1 MAAGAAS
8 SLTPWESAL
17 KSLRSM
23 NPRRISFRVSPDV
36 SLAADEWGEP
46 DATPVVFLHGGGQT
60 RHSWSGTARAAA
72 DAGFRAITV
81 DHRGHG
87 DSDRAPDGDYRQR
100 AFIADVRAIVAS
112 LAAPPFLVGASLGGI
127 AALMATGTE
136 PAAPC
141 RGLVLV
147 DVTPRLEQRGV
158 MRVLEFMRAAPDGFA
173 SLDEAADAIAAY
185 NPHRKRSK
193 DLAGL
198 EKNLRRGADGR
209 YRWHWDPALLKTW
222 NPDEYDPVEAAR
234 LTDARLAAAKSLKMP
249 VLLVRGRSSDVVSEE
264 VAREF
269 LALAPHAKYADLAAG
284 HMVAGD
290 RNDAFTQATI
300 AFLRAPAD

>member
-1 MAAGAAS
+1 M
-8 SLTPWESAL
+8 PP
-17 KSLRSM
+17 
-23 NPRRISFRVSPDV
+23 NDPRRVAFRVSTDV
-36 SLAADEWGEP
+36 TLAADEWGDP
-46 DATPVVFLHGGGQT
+46 AAMPVVFLHGGGQT
-60 RHSWSGTARAAA
+60 RHAWGGVARAAA
-72 DAGFRAITV
+72 DAGFRAITL

-87 DSDRAPDGDYRQR
+87 ESDWSPDGDYRQGV
-100 AFIADVRAIVAS
+100 FVADVRAVVAQ
-112 LAAPPFLVGASLGGI
+112 LAAPPVLVGASLGGI

-158 MRVLEFMRAAPDGFA
+158 ARVLDFMRARPEGFA

-185 NPHRKRSK
+185 NPHRARPK

-198 EKNLRRGADGR
+198 EKNLRLGADGR
-209 YRWHWDPALLKTW
+209 YRWHWDPALMRTW
-222 NPDEYDPVEAAR
+222 SPERHDADEAHRMTEERIAAAR
-234 LTDARLAAAKSLKMP
+234 GLRMP
-249 VLLVRGRSSDVVSEE
+249 VLLVRGRASDVVSEE

-269 LALAPHAKYADLAAG
+269 LALVPHASYADLAAG

-290 RNDAFTQATI
+290 RNDAFGRETLE
-300 AFLRAPAD
+300 FLRSVSRAEAAL

>member
-1 MAAGAAS
+1 MSTA
-8 SLTPWESAL
+8 E
-17 KSLRSM
+17 
-23 NPRRISFRVSPDV
+23 PRRVSYRVSPGV
-36 SLAADEWGEP
+36 TLVADEWGDP
-46 DATPVVFLHGGGQT
+46 AAPPVLFLHGGGQT
-60 RHSWSGTARAAA
+60 RHAWGGTARAAA
-72 DAGFRAITV
+72 DAGFRAIAI

-87 DSDRAPDGDYRQR
+87 ESDWAPDGDYRQR
-100 AFIADVRAIVAS
+100 AFVADLRAVVAE
-112 LAAPPFLVGASLGGI
+112 LATAPFIVGASLGGI

-147 DVTPRLEQRGV
+147 DVTPRLEERGV

-173 SLDEAADAIAAY
+173 SLEEAADAIAAY
-185 NPHRKRSK
+185 NPHRKRPK

-198 EKNLRRGADGR
+198 EKNLRRGADDR
-209 YRWHWDPALLKTW
+209 YRWHWDPALMRTW
-222 NPDEYDPVEAAR
+222 NPDEYDPDESRRLTEARIAAAR
-234 LTDARLAAAKSLKMP
+234 ALRMP

-269 LALAPHAKYADLAAG
+269 LALVPHAKYEDLAAG

-290 RNDAFTQATI
+290 RNDAFTTATI
-300 AFLRAPAD
+300 AFLRSS